1 MMKKNTLWAL
11 VLTANCEYKINIPI
25 NTPFNDNNGKPIIIE
40 ETYDVAKAET
50 SWDEE
55 TDTYYISY
63 NPGWL
68 RKNVKPEAQNFV
80 FFHEL
85 GHIRLGHLNND
96 FINWSQEEADCY
108 SLNYLRKAYHYGEK
122 EYKIIE
128 DFIENELNS
137 VDRKNYLRHCE

>member
-11 VLTANCEYKINIPI
+11 VLTANCEYKINIPL

-63 NPGWL
+63 NPRWL
-68 RKNVKPEAQNFV
+68 RKKVKPEAQNFV

-96 FINWSQEEADCY
+96 FIINGF
-108 SLNYLRKAYHYGEK
+108 YLGNFFYFKFIFRFAY
-122 EYKIIE
+122 
-128 DFIENELNS
+128 
-137 VDRKNYLRHCE
+137 